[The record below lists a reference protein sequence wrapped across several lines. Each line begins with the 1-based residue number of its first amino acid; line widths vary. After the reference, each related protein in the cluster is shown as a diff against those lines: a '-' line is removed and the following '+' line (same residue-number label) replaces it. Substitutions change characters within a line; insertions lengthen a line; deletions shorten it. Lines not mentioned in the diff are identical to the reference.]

1 MKNLLLFVLLFSC
14 VQSQK
19 SPEGTLETF
28 VQKRFDGAGI
38 DDVKDYI
45 SDSYLE
51 SMNDLRETKYEKL
64 ENIKR
69 KKFKIISKNCSSN
82 ECKITYFI
90 SYVTVDGKEK
100 EFETET
106 KKVASLIPGGDGWL
120 INKIDHVKTYHDM
133 VKDIAVEGQ

>member
-1 MKNLLLFVLLFSC
+1 MKKILFFILLFSC

-28 VQKRFDGAGI
+28 VQKRFDGANI
-38 DDVKDYI
+38 DDVKDYL
-45 SDSYLE
+45 SDSYLA

-69 KKFKIISKNCSSN
+69 KKFKIISKNCSAE
-82 ECKITYFI
+82 ECKITYFV
-90 SYVTVDGKEK
+90 SYVTVDGSSK

-106 KKVASLIPGGDGWL
+106 KKVASLIPGGPGWV
-120 INKIDHVKTYHDM
+120 INSIDHVKTFHDM
-133 VKDIAVEGQ
+133 VKDIKVEGQ